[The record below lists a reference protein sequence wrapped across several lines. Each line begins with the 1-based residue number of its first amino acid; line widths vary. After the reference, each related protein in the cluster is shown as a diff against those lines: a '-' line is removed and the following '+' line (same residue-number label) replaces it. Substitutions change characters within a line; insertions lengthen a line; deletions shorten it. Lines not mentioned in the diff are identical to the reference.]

1 MAYTFLDKIYLI
13 NTMLQKFK
21 SLNDD
26 KKNAI
31 FLKTVFILTVVF
43 KLLIMG
49 FFSSDYQNL
58 MFIPFVKC
66 FLSRHGNPYQYYYDN
81 NLLSSFPYPPIM
93 LLIEC
98 VGGFFVTF
106 FPNIPIFLHNLL
118 FKLPILIMDLLGF
131 FYLVRILKS
140 KKKYILILYFLSPI
154 ILYASYMHGQL
165 DIIPTAFLIGAIYYL
180 TQSDIPGTEWKYCI
194 FLTLSLASKFHI
206 VAVLPLLFL
215 YLYKKRGRK
224 KAVILTGVPVLA
236 TIAIVLPFW
245 GSGFINMVLFN
256 KEQSAIGNVYID
268 YGSAKLLLP
277 VLVLLWVYYQAFR
290 INQINRDLL
299 ISMSGLLFSVFLAFV
314 PAMPAWYI
322 WVVPF
327 FTLYLAGLQ
336 ENRVKMVFVFGIFEL
351 LYLLYYGCFHITQFV
366 DLYFLD
372 RNLSWLKMEDVGM
385 KNIVF
390 TLMLSVFLILII
402 SMYQYGVNSNS
413 FYRRRNRPFTIGI
426 AGDSGAGKSR
436 LLRMLDELLSEEH
449 ILNIEGDGDHKW
461 ERNNENWKE
470 MTHLNPK
477 ANYLYRQAEDIQTLR
492 NGNAVKRA
500 DYDHNTG
507 TFTKR
512 RRVVPKPYIVLCGL
526 HSLYLPQMRQVLD
539 MKIYMDTDESLRC
552 YWKINRDQGA
562 RGHAKTEI
570 AQQIEA
576 RKEDAEKYIYPQK
589 QYADLVIRYFD
600 KNLKIERQKDNA
612 YQTDLGIEFLM
623 NVSINVEP
631 VLDLLHEYG
640 IYSELTYDDD
650 LLHQRILIEAE
661 NLHVRKEIWE
671 RAAIQTIP
679 QIEDLTGGSILWED
693 GVNGA
698 VQLMLLV
705 VIGEIMQG

>member
-1 MAYTFLDKIYLI
+1 MAKKSEFLDYEKNYKKYVIIVIILI
-13 NTMLQKFK
+13 VL
-21 SLNDD
+21 
-26 KKNAI
+26 
-31 FLKTVFILTVVF
+31 F
-43 KLLIMG
+43 KLLLMG
-49 FFSSDYQNL
+49 FFSSDYQDL

-66 FLSRHGNPYQYYYDN
+66 FLEGQRNPYQYYYDN

-93 LLIEC
+93 LLAEC
-98 VGGFFVTF
+98 IGGFFITF
-106 FPNIPIFLHNLL
+106 FPNISAFLQNLL
-118 FKLPILIMDLLGF
+118 FKLPILLMDLLGL
-131 FYLVRILKS
+131 FYLIRIFKS
-140 KKKYILILYFLSPI
+140 KRKYILMLYFFSPI

-180 TQSDIPGTEWKYCI
+180 TRSDISGSEWKYCA
-194 FLTLSLASKFHI
+194 FLTLALASKFHI
-206 VAVLPLLFL
+206 AAVLPLLFL

-224 KAVILTGVPVLA
+224 KAVILTGVPVLV

-256 KEQSAIGNVYID
+256 KEQNVIGNMYID

-277 VLVLLWVYYQAFR
+277 VLVLLWVYFQAFR

-322 WVVPF
+322 WIVPF

-372 RNLSWLKMEDVGM
+372 RNLSWLKIGNVEM

-402 SMYQYGVNSNS
+402 SMYQYGVTSNS

-436 LLRMLDELLSEEH
+436 LLKMLDELLSEEH

-552 YWKINRDQGA
+552 YWKINRDQGT
-562 RGHAKTEI
+562 RGHAKAEI
-570 AQQIEA
+570 TQQIEA

-589 QYADLVIRYFD
+589 QYADLVIRYFSRGLETRR
-600 KNLKIERQKDNA
+600 KKATSCQM
-612 YQTDLGIEFLM
+612 DLSVEFMM

-631 VLDLLHEYG
+631 LLDLLQEYG
-640 IYSELTYDDD
+640 IYSMLAYDDD
-650 LLHQRILIEAE
+650 LLHQRIIIESE
-661 NLHVRKEIWE
+661 QLYVKKETWE
-671 RAAIQTIP
+671 EVAIQTIP
-679 QIEDLTGGSILWED
+679 QIEDLTGSSILWED
-693 GVNGA
+693 GINGA

-705 VIGEIMQG
+705 VIGEIMRG

>member
-1 MAYTFLDKIYLI
+1 MIQKLKFIYDEGKYKEYLKRSIALIVLLKLFL
-13 NTMLQKFK
+13 
-21 SLNDD
+21 
-26 KKNAI
+26 
-31 FLKTVFILTVVF
+31 
-43 KLLIMG
+43 MG
-49 FFSSDYQNL
+49 FFSSDYQDL

-66 FLSRHGNPYQYYYDN
+66 FLEGQRNPYQYYYNN

-93 LLIEC
+93 LLIEY

-106 FPNIPIFLHNLL
+106 FPNISDFSKNLL
-118 FKLPILIMDLLGF
+118 FKLPILLMDLLGL
-131 FYLVRILKS
+131 FYLMRILKS
-140 KKKYILILYFLSPI
+140 KRKYILMLYFLSPI

-180 TQSDIPGTEWKYCI
+180 TRSDISGSEWKYCV

-206 VAVLPLLFL
+206 VAVLPLFFL

-236 TIAIVLPFW
+236 TIAIVMPFW

-268 YGSAKLLLP
+268 YGSVKLLLP
-277 VLVLLWVYYQAFR
+277 VLVLLWVYFQAFR

-299 ISMSGLLFSVFLAFV
+299 ISMSGLLFSVFLSFV

-336 ENRVKMVFVFGIFEL
+336 ENRVKMVFVFEIFEL

-372 RNLSWLKMEDVGM
+372 QNLSWLKIEDVGM

-402 SMYQYGVNSNS
+402 SMYQYGINSNS

-436 LLRMLDELLSEEH
+436 LLKMLDELLSEEH

-470 MTHLNPK
+470 ITHLNPK

-492 NGNAVKRA
+492 NGNAVKRV

-512 RRVVPKPYIVLCGL
+512 KRVVPKSYIVLCGL

-552 YWKINRDQGA
+552 LWKENRDQGA
-562 RGHAKTEI
+562 RGHAKVEI
-570 AQQIEA
+570 VQQIED

-589 QYADLVIRYFD
+589 QYADLVIRYFNRRLETD
-600 KNLKIERQKDNA
+600 RENA
-612 YQTDLGIEFLM
+612 TSKQMDLSVEFMM

-631 VLDLLHEYG
+631 LLDLLQEYG
-640 IYSELTYDDD
+640 IYSMLSYDDD
-650 LLHQRILIEAE
+650 LLHQRIMIESE
-661 NLHVRKEIWE
+661 QLDVKKETWE
-671 RAAIQTIP
+671 IVAIQTIP

-705 VIGEIMQG
+705 VIGEIMRG